1 MSKSGPGRLSATIV
15 GEMYIQDQPNH
26 ADNYKVIIT
35 VADTYAPIIGLLKGI
50 ESNVGVDEV
59 TGTFTIKAKGK
70 YKFDGVAS
78 LAPTAGT
85 ILHFA
90 VFVERPPGSATIQKQ
105 IETGLDF
112 QNSQDTN
119 TFSGTGWLDLERGD
133 IITVQGKSSNAPVTV
148 QINHMNISI
157 TRRGI

>member
-1 MSKSGPGRLSATIV
+1 MITCEPGILLLAIV
-15 GEMYIQDQPNH
+15 GEMYLESQPNH
-26 ADNYKVIIT
+26 ADNYKVTIT
-35 VADTYAPIIGLLKGI
+35 TADTYAPIIGLLKGL
-50 ESNVGVDEV
+50 ESHVEVDEV
-59 TGTFTIKAKGK
+59 LGTFTIKIPGK

-78 LAPTAGT
+78 LAPQAGT

-90 VFVERPPGSATIQKQ
+90 VFVERPPGAAVIQKQ

-119 TFSGTGWLDLERGD
+119 TFSGTGWMDLERGD
-133 IITVQGKSSNAPVTV
+133 IIAVQGKSSNAPVTV
-148 QINHMNISI
+148 QINHMNVSI